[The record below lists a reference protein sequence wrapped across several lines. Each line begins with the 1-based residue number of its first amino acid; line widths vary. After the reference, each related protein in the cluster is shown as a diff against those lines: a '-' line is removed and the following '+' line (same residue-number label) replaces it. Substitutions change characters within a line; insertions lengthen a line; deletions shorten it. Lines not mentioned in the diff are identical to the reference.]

1 MPVYLY
7 NFNLIIPKKTVS
19 EKYTGGIEQFEMDY
33 EIFTSDINTED
44 DELFSLAQ
52 MNIDGFDIEELV
64 QNGLTYDEDNQRS
77 DDFVI
82 IYRYGDDPWSV
93 DWIKHNRVFA
103 WHINAN
109 KKTIE
114 KVHEI
119 CEMTMDEI
127 VEQAEKGNN
136 LFTTIEISDV
146 EDTSSNEVYNVM
158 DDMRRQMM
166 PHSHYH
172 DNIYKKK

>member
-64 QNGLTYDEDNQRS
+64 QNGLTYDEDKQRS

-93 DWIKHNRVFA
+93 DWIQHNRV
-103 WHINAN
+103 
-109 KKTIE
+109 
-114 KVHEI
+114 
-119 CEMTMDEI
+119 
-127 VEQAEKGNN
+127 
-136 LFTTIEISDV
+136 L
-146 EDTSSNEVYNVM
+146 
-158 DDMRRQMM
+158 
-166 PHSHYH
+166 
-172 DNIYKKK
+172 